1 MTALPGPLLE
11 RLIAMLPAGLRV
23 AGLVAVAPGLNLQQA
38 PAQVRVALAVALAVV
53 IAPVASGDAAVP
65 DEPLRFMA
73 LCLVELVVGLAMGFV
88 AAVVLEALRFGGEVL
103 DLQMGLRAGQLFD
116 PASGTHS
123 GILSTAYYM
132 IALVLFVS
140 VNGHHWLLRG
150 LAASFTIVPVGTASL
165 GGALAELVG
174 DLGTCVLAMGL
185 RIAAP
190 VMAALLLADL
200 ALGLVARAVPQINV
214 FLVGIPA
221 KIAVGLAI
229 AAVGA
234 PLLVA
239 NLGSIARLMAQALD
253 LLVRGLAR

>member
-1 MTALPGPLLE
+1 MTVLAAGFCE

-23 AGLVAVAPGLNLQQA
+23 VGLMALAPGLSLQQA
-38 PAQVRVALAVALAVV
+38 PAQVRVALAVTLAVV
-53 IAPVASGDAAVP
+53 IAPVASEGVCLP
-65 DEPLRFMA
+65 DEPLRFVA

-103 DLQMGLRAGQLFD
+103 DLQIGLRAGQLFD
-116 PASGTHS
+116 PASGMHS
-123 GILSTAYYM
+123 GILSGAYYM
-132 IALVLFVS
+132 IALVLFVG

-150 LAASFTIVPVGTASL
+150 LAASFTIVPVGGASL
-165 GGALAELVG
+165 GGAPTEPAG

-200 ALGLVARAVPQINV
+200 ALGLVARAVPQMNV

-221 KIAVGLAI
+221 KIAAGLMI

-234 PLLVA
+234 PLLLT
-239 NLGSIARLMAQALD
+239 NLGRVAELMAGAID
-253 LLVRGLAR
+253 LLLRALAR

>member
-1 MTALPGPLLE
+1 MTALAAPLLE
-11 RLIAMLPAGLRV
+11 HLLAMLPAGLRV
-23 AGLVAVAPGLNLQQA
+23 VGLVAVAPGLSLQQA
-38 PAQVRVALAVALAVV
+38 PAQVRVALALALAVV
-53 IAPVASGDAAVP
+53 IAPIASADRPVP

-88 AAVVLEALRFGGEVL
+88 AAVVLEALRLGGEVL

-116 PASGTHS
+116 PASGAHS

-150 LAASFTIVPVGTASL
+150 LAASFTIVPVGSASL
-165 GGALAELVG
+165 GGALAELAG
-174 DLGTCVLAMGL
+174 DLGTCVLTMGL

-221 KIAVGLAI
+221 KIAVGLVI

-234 PLLVA
+234 PLLLA

-253 LLVRGLAR
+253 LLLRSLAG